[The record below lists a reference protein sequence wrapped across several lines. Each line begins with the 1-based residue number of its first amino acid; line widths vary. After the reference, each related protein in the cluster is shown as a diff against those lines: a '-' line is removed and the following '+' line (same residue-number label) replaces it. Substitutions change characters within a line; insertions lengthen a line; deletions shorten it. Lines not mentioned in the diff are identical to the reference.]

1 MSDTPQM
8 AAGETVADRYRITRV
23 LGEGGMGVVYAAEHM
38 LMRKEV
44 ALKVL
49 HGDMNTM
56 PEIVARFEREA
67 IAAAAIDHPNVAAA
81 TDFGRLPDGACYL
94 VLELLKGTS
103 LRDEIR
109 KGPMPLERALVILRG
124 IANGVAAAHSKN
136 IVHRDLK
143 PENVMLVERDGLPD
157 FVKVLD
163 FGIAKMDTHA
173 HEAAAAGKQI
183 VTRVGTIFGT
193 PEYMAP
199 EQAVG
204 DKVDPRAD
212 IFALGVI
219 LLEMLIGRCP
229 FKGEVMNVLRERIL
243 MTAMPDMSEIQ
254 NEEVKALITKM
265 MQRQPDDRLQSAV
278 ELLAA
283 IDALEGLPPG
293 RASLSRISR
302 PSFSDLAAA
311 PAIATANT
319 QAVPVVAPLAE
330 GSVTPPPAA
339 PSAVPAPA
347 TTRPRW
353 VVPAAVASA
362 VGLLLVI
369 VAFSA
374 SGGDDKANKHHAASS
389 AMANVKHSP
398 PASATPSAEATPAAS
413 ASGDTEA
420 EPGAS
425 AAPTAS
431 SAAKP
436 AAPRPAQRR
445 PAQQQQKKT
454 GPGGIYIPPPK
465 DWFK

>member
-1 MSDTPQM
+1 
-8 AAGETVADRYRITRV
+8 
-23 LGEGGMGVVYAAEHM
+23 
-38 LMRKEV
+38 
-44 ALKVL
+44 
-49 HGDMNTM
+49 
-56 PEIVARFEREA
+56 
-67 IAAAAIDHPNVAAA
+67 
-81 TDFGRLPDGACYL
+81 LPDGACYL

-103 LRDEIR
+103 LRDEVK

-124 IANGVAAAHSKN
+124 IANGVAAAHAKN

-173 HEAAAAGKQI
+173 HEAAANGKQI

-219 LLEMLIGRCP
+219 FLEMLIGKCP

-243 MTAMPDMSEIQ
+243 MTSMPDMSSIQ
-254 NEEVKALITKM
+254 NAEVKALITKM
-265 MQRQPDDRLQSAV
+265 MQRQPDDRLQSAS

-293 RASLSRISR
+293 RVSLARISR
-302 PSFSDLAAA
+302 PSFSDVAAAAA

-319 QAVPVVAPLAE
+319 QAAVPVPAGLAE
-330 GSVTPPPAA
+330 ASVTPPPAAA
-339 PSAVPAPA
+339 PSAVPAPS

-353 VVPAAVASA
+353 MVPAAVASA

-374 SGGDDKANKHHAASS
+374 SGGDDKAAGKDGNKHHGATS
-389 AMANVKHSP
+389 AMANVKHAP
-398 PASATPSAEATPAAS
+398 PPSATPSAEAPEPSTSASAESEAEPVASVAPAAS
-413 ASGDTEA
+413 
-420 EPGAS
+420 S
-425 AAPTAS
+425 AK
-431 SAAKP
+431 AATTQ
-436 AAPRPAQRR
+436 RPAQRR
-445 PAQQQQKKT
+445 PAQQQPKKT

-465 DWFK
+465 EWFKGL